1 VGIHKPTTVGP
12 ARIAMHNLKH
22 LKPGLVGTASMQVG
36 DEHTAAS
43 VGSGRAPVL
52 ASPMM
57 IALMEAAAVDCVE
70 RFLPEGLESLGIRVE
85 VEHMA
90 PTPLGFTVTA
100 TAQLLEVNGRKLVFR
115 VEARDA
121 REIVGKGTHT
131 RAVVDAHRFR
141 SKAEAKLPLH

>member
-1 VGIHKPTTVGP
+1 MTVGLT
-12 ARIAMHNLKH
+12 RIAMHDLKR

-43 VGSGRAPVL
+43 LGSGRAPVL

-70 RFLPEGLESLGIRVE
+70 RYLPEGLESLGIRVE
-85 VEHMA
+85 VEHLA
-90 PTPLGFTVTA
+90 ATPPGFTVTA
-100 TAQLLEVNGRKLVFR
+100 TAELLEVSGRKLIFR

-131 RAVVDAHRFR
+131 RAVVDAVSFR

>member
-1 VGIHKPTTVGP
+1 MTVGL
-12 ARIAMHNLKH
+12 AWIAMHELTR
-22 LKPGLVGTASMQVG
+22 LKPGLVGTASMQVT

-43 VGSGRAPVL
+43 LGSGRAPVL
-52 ASPMM
+52 ATPMM

-90 PTPLGFTVTA
+90 PTPPGFTVTA
-100 TAQLLEVNGRKLVFR
+100 TAELLEVNGRKLVFR

-121 REIVGKGTHT
+121 RDVVGKGTHS
-131 RAVVDAHRFR
+131 RAVVDANRFR